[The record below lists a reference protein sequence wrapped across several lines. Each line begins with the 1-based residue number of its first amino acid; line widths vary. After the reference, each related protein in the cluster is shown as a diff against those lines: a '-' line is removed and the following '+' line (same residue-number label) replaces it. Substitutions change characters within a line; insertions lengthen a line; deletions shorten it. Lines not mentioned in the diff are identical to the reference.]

1 MVRQSPRSRPDTLER
16 PRIPA
21 TRKGAKPPLAHVA
34 REISHG
40 RTTIV
45 LARVLAHPAPRV
57 WTMVTEPAQLAL
69 WSPYTAD
76 RNLAHVG
83 RATLTMLDGGNGE
96 PADIPSVV
104 FVADTPHSLEH
115 SWADDTIAWSL
126 SNDDQRHGTRLELR
140 QTLANDSF
148 ASAVAAGWHLCLDVA
163 ESVLDGHP
171 VPPIRGAAAMDHGWA
186 DLNRRYATALGVKPT
201 RIG

>member
-16 PRIPA
+16 PRIPV
-21 TRKGAKPPLAHVA
+21 TRKAAKPPLAHVT

-45 LARVLAHPAPRV
+45 LARVLAHPEPRV
-57 WTMVTEPAQLAL
+57 WSMVTDPDQLAL

-83 RATLTMLDGGNGE
+83 RAMLTMLDGGDGAA
-96 PADIPSVV
+96 ADLPSVV
-104 FVADTPHSLEH
+104 FVAEAPRSLEH
-115 SWADDTIAWSL
+115 SWADDTLAWTL
-126 SNDDQRHGTRLELR
+126 ATDNQTRGTRLELR
-140 QTLANDSF
+140 QTLADETF

-171 VPPIRGAAAMDHGWA
+171 VPPIRGMAAMDHGWA
-186 DLNRRYATALGVKPT
+186 ELNRRYATALGVKPT
-201 RIG
+201 RVH